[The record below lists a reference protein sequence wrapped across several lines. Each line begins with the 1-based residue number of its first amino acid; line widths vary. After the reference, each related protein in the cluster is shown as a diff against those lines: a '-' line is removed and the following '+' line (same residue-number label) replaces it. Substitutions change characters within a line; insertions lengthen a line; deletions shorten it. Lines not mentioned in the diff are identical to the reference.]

1 MNEFNPNEQKDSVNL
16 DASFTTKNVQETKV
30 KSPEAER
37 TISNYGRVFLWFGIG
52 LLITGLVAFGL
63 PNIFM
68 LVNNN
73 NVKAIGNTYFVLF
86 IVSAIGILPL
96 SMIMAFAPV
105 ARKSKVFIKVTY
117 ILYTILMGVLL
128 SAFMLMMLVLT
139 EAMDLSFINVIA
151 YAFLIT
157 AGLFMIAGIIGFT
170 VKDMSPVIPIL
181 STFGMGMLILCLLNF
196 FLRVSYIY
204 WIIDICLFV
213 YILIITAVD
222 MYNVKQICS
231 RVDFDDQRNLAIF
244 LAYNLYTDF
253 IILFMR
259 IAYIVLILL
268 ASSKE

>member
-1 MNEFNPNEQKDSVNL
+1 MNEYNPNEQKDNVNL
-16 DASFTTKNVQETKV
+16 NASFTTKSVQETKV
-30 KSPEAER
+30 RSPEADR

-73 NVKAIGNTYFVLF
+73 NKNAIGNTYITLLIISLV
-86 IVSAIGILPL
+86 GIIPL
-96 SMIMAFAPV
+96 SIIMAFAPI
-105 ARKSKVFIKVTY
+105 ARKSKIFIKVTY
-117 ILYTILMGVLL
+117 ILYTALMGVLL
-128 SAFMLMMLVLT
+128 SSFMLMMLVYT
-139 EAMDLSFINVIA
+139 EELNLSFINLIA
-151 YAFLIT
+151 YSFLIT
-157 AGLFMIAGIIGFT
+157 AGLFMISGIIGFA

-181 STFGMGMLILCLLNF
+181 ASFSTGILILCLLNI

-213 YILIITAVD
+213 YIMLITTID

-231 RVDFDDQRNLAIF
+231 KVNFDDQRNLAVY

-253 IILFMR
+253 IIIFLRVVMF
-259 IAYIVLILL
+259 VLVLL
-268 ASSKE
+268 NSSNK